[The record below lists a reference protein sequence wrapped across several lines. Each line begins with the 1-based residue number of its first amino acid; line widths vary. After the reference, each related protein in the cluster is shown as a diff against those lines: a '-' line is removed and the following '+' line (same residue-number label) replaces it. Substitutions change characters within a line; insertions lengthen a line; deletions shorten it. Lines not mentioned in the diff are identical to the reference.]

1 VGCVGVGHQAAAMNP
16 YRIRVH
22 TDTAAVCAD
31 AVADAVA
38 MIDRTGTTHT
48 LDTGTDVAT
57 ARGAQLGDDIWPAHV
72 VLVDASGPAP
82 AELDQ
87 LLALVGQH
95 PGRTATAVV
104 LTGRDEQDTVG
115 VQVHLTEE
123 GRLQIPSVGLD
134 LAVVGLTAAE
144 AQGCADL
151 LASADTLDDA
161 PIPPDS
167 HPSAHQDWR
176 VWADAAGALR
186 TEHTLPRATQHQQ
199 DGEPA
204 TTLLDGPDAT
214 YLTAAATTVE
224 DLAVLAPRVPA
235 SVAHD
240 IHRADPDLDAD
251 LDAWFSQDCDRPRLT
266 LLGSVRAR
274 TRGDALAVVKRKA
287 YYTELLAYLA
297 LRPAGATPLL
307 DPAAAGGSGRAR
319 RRGHRAPHH
328 EPPIQRSAGRP
339 A

>member
-1 VGCVGVGHQAAAMNP
+1 VVTGTAGSATVAGLDLLLRRLADEQATTGRPMPDLAAVALTGNEITMHLRGPGDLPAPWAGAADRMHWTCPCPDAAAGPGPGVGEVRPAPYPLLVTIGAGDTGAVWLLNLEVMGAVTVTGDPDRSAAFVRYLAAELACNSWSDDVRVGCVGVGHQAAAMNP

-144 AQGCADL
+144 G
-151 LASADTLDDA
+151 
-161 PIPPDS
+161 
-167 HPSAHQDWR
+167 
-176 VWADAAGALR
+176 
-186 TEHTLPRATQHQQ
+186 
-199 DGEPA
+199 
-204 TTLLDGPDAT
+204 
-214 YLTAAATTVE
+214 
-224 DLAVLAPRVPA
+224 
-235 SVAHD
+235 
-240 IHRADPDLDAD
+240 
-251 LDAWFSQDCDRPRLT
+251 PRL
-266 LLGSVRAR
+266 R
-274 TRGDALAVVKRKA
+274 
-287 YYTELLAYLA
+287 
-297 LRPAGATPLL
+297 RPA
-307 DPAAAGGSGRAR
+307 RQR
-319 RRGHRAPHH
+319 RHPR
-328 EPPIQRSAGRP
+328 
-339 A
+339 